1 MNEDAGSRDLPRVEK
16 QGMQITQEL
25 TDVVVMEVPGPS
37 LDASNSKKF
46 KNEMATIV
54 QSSTKLV
61 FDMSKV
67 QFVDSSGLGA
77 ILSCLRQLN
86 AKGGDMKVFGLSK
99 AVRALFELVRM
110 HKVVEIHNTREEA
123 VAAFVA

>member
-1 MNEDAGSRDLPRVEK
+1 
-16 QGMQITQEL
+16 MQMTQEL
-25 TDVVVMEVPGPS
+25 TDVVVMAVPGPS

-46 KNEMATIV
+46 KNEMVPVV
-54 QSSTKLV
+54 QSTSRLV

-77 ILSCLRQLN
+77 LLSCLRQLN
-86 AKGGDMKVFGLSK
+86 AHGGDMKVFGLSK
-99 AVRALFELVRM
+99 PVRGLFELVRM

-123 VAAFVA
+123 LSAFAA